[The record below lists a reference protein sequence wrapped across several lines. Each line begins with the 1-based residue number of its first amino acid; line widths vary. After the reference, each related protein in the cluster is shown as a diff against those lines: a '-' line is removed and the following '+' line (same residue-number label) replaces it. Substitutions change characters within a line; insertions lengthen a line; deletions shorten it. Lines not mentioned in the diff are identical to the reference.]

1 MKDKYIS
8 SEGFPCRGEQ
18 SKHLAPWLNM
28 EDLVQGELPFLMLL
42 VSALKGGKS
51 SSIKFPGIEEAYI
64 T

>member
-28 EDLVQGELPFLMLL
+28 EDLVQGVKFIPLL
-42 VSALKGGKS
+42 TTN
-51 SSIKFPGIEEAYI
+51 YCDNC
-64 T
+64 